1 MPPLIRPRRSTDRPP
16 PLGLT
21 RTDEGPQL
29 AVLARHATAVDVEIL
44 DADGRPAGTVPLAR
58 TATGIWW
65 DLVPQLAPG
74 TRYGLRVHG
83 PWAPEQGHRH
93 NPAKLLL
100 DPYAG
105 AVEGEVSWV
114 PEVYGHTVDGHH
126 GGGHL
131 AGDAGV
137 RDDRDSAPYV
147 PRSVVVDH
155 DLFDWAGDTL
165 PRVPWTD
172 TVIYEAHVRGL
183 TMRHPDVP
191 PELRGTYAGLAHPAV
206 LEHLVSLGVTAVE
219 LLPVHAF
226 ISEPALV
233 RQGLSNYWGY
243 NTLGFFAPH
252 ARYAAAQDPQGVVD
266 EVKGAVRALH
276 AAGLEV
282 ILDVVY
288 NHTAE
293 QGSWEG
299 PTLSWRGLDNHS
311 YYRLDARGRDIDV
324 TGCGN
329 TVDTRDPMVA
339 RMVLDSLRHWVE
351 HYHVD
356 GFRFDLAPAQARG
369 RDDAY
374 DREHPFLV
382 ALQTDPVLSQVKLV
396 AEPWDVGV
404 HGWRTGQFPGPMA
417 EWNDRYRDG
426 VRSFWL
432 ADVGRQLAG
441 APGHGIRDLA
451 TRLAG
456 SADLFSQDDRGPTAS
471 VNYAA
476 SHDGFTLA
484 DLTAYEQRHN
494 HANGE
499 GNRDGHG
506 DNRSF
511 HHGVEGPSTE
521 PHVLRAR
528 QRSLRNLLAT
538 VLLSTGVPMLL
549 AGDELGHTQDGNNNP
564 YCQDNPTTWLDWE
577 LAPWQRDTLA
587 DTRALIAL
595 RQELTVLRPPRFP
608 LHDAVPGRTRLRWYD
623 ERGQQLTDHGW
634 LDPWR
639 RTVIA
644 VHDSLHQD
652 DPRPQDGTA
661 PQVVALVLHAGVDRI
676 DITLPRLD
684 GVADWTVRWTS
695 ERAGGAHGD
704 DDVDAAGGRSP
715 GAQEVLATGTTRST
729 GATSFTVLVG
739 QVGPG
744 LRGH

>member
-1 MPPLIRPRRSTDRPP
+1 MPPLSRPRRRTDRPP

-21 RTDEGPQL
+21 RTEAGPEL
-29 AVLARHATAVDVEIL
+29 AVLARHATAVEVEVFG
-44 DADGRPAGTVPLAR
+44 DDGAHAATVPLTRNAY
-58 TATGIWW
+58 GIWW
-65 DLVPQLAPG
+65 DSVPQLLPG
-74 TRYGLRVHG
+74 TRYGLRVDG

-114 PEVYGHTVDGHH
+114 PEVYGHRVDRQR

-131 AGDAGV
+131 AGDPGV
-137 RDDRDSAPYV
+137 RDDRDSAPHV

-155 DLFDWAGDTL
+155 DRFDWAGDTL

-183 TMRHPDVP
+183 TMRHPEVP

-206 LEHLVSLGVTAVE
+206 VEHLVELGVTTVE

-226 ISEPALV
+226 TSEPRLV

-252 ARYAAAQDPQGVVD
+252 PRYAAAQDPQAVVD
-266 EVKGAVRALH
+266 EVKGAVQALH

-293 QGSWEG
+293 QGSGEG
-299 PTLSWRGLDNHS
+299 PTLSWRGLDNRS
-311 YYRLDARGRDIDV
+311 YYRLDGRGRDIDV

-329 TVDTRDPMVA
+329 TVDLREPMVA

-351 HYHVD
+351 RYHVD
-356 GFRFDLAPAQARG
+356 GFRFDLAPALARG

-374 DREHPFLV
+374 DRDHPFHV
-382 ALQTDPVLSQVKLV
+382 ALQTDPVLSQVKLI

-432 ADVGRQLAG
+432 ADVGRQLNG
-441 APGHGIRDLA
+441 IPGHGIRDLA
-451 TRLAG
+451 PRLAG
-456 SADLFSQDDRGPTAS
+456 SADLFGHDDRGPTAS
-471 VNYAA
+471 VNYVA

-494 HANGE
+494 YANGE
-499 GNRDGHG
+499 DNRDGHG

-511 HHGVEGPSTE
+511 NHGVEGPSTD
-521 PHVLRAR
+521 PLVRASR
-528 QRSLRNLLAT
+528 ERSVRNLLAT

-549 AGDELGHTQDGNNNP
+549 GGDEMGRTQEGNNNA
-564 YCQDNPTTWLDWE
+564 YCQDSPLTWVDWQLE
-577 LAPWQRDTLA
+577 PWQREVLVDARSLTELRRELA
-587 DTRALIAL
+587 
-595 RQELTVLRPPRFP
+595 VLRPAEFP
-608 LHDAVPGRTRLRWYD
+608 LHDAVPGRSRLRWYD
-623 ERGQQLTDHGW
+623 EHGHQVTEQGW
-634 LDPWR
+634 QDPWR
-639 RTVIA
+639 RTVVA
-644 VHDSLHQD
+644 VYDSLHQD
-652 DPRPQDGTA
+652 ADGTGNA
-661 PQVVALVLHAGVDRI
+661 PDTTPQVVALVLHAGPDRI
-676 DITLPRLD
+676 DVRLPTLERVL
-684 GVADWTVRWTS
+684 DWTVRWTS
-695 ERAGGAHGD
+695 ERP
-704 DDVDAAGGRSP
+704 AAADS
-715 GAQEVLATGTTRST
+715 QEQPADLQRVVGQGEVRPT

-739 QVGPG
+739 RVEHSPPG
-744 LRGH
+744 R

>member
-1 MPPLIRPRRSTDRPP
+1 MSPLTRPRRSTDRPP

-21 RTDEGPQL
+21 RTEAGPEL
-29 AVLARHATAVDVEIL
+29 AVLARHASAVEVAVF
-44 DADGRPAGTVPLAR
+44 DAEGERRIPLTRNAY
-58 TATGIWW
+58 GIWW
-65 DLVPQLAPG
+65 DCVPELVPG

-105 AVEGEVSWV
+105 AIEGAVSWV
-114 PEVYGHTVDGHH
+114 PEVYGHRTDRQQQH

-131 AGDAGV
+131 PGEPDV
-137 RDDRDSAPYV
+137 RDERDSAPFV

-155 DLFDWAGDTL
+155 DRFDWAGDSL

-206 LEHLVSLGVTAVE
+206 VEHLVQLGVTTVE

-226 ISEPALV
+226 TSEPALV
-233 RQGLSNYWGY
+233 RAGLSNYWGY

-311 YYRLDARGRDIDV
+311 YYRLDTRGRDIDV

-329 TVDTRDPMVA
+329 TVDLREPMVA

-351 HYHVD
+351 QYHVD
-356 GFRFDLAPAQARG
+356 GFRFDLAPALARG

-374 DREHPFLV
+374 DRDHPFHV
-382 ALQTDPVLSQVKLV
+382 ALQTDPVLSQVKLI

-432 ADVGRQLAG
+432 ADVGRSLAG

-456 SADLFSQDDRGPTAS
+456 SADLFSHDDRGPTAS

-476 SHDGFTLA
+476 SHDGFTLS
-484 DLTAYEQRHN
+484 DLTAYEHRHN
-494 HANGE
+494 YANGE
-499 GNRDGHG
+499 DNRDGHG

-511 HHGVEGPSTE
+511 NHGVEGPTSD
-521 PHVLRAR
+521 PHVLAAR

-538 VLLSTGVPMLL
+538 VLLSSGVPMLL
-549 AGDELGHTQDGNNNP
+549 GGDELGRTQEGNNNA
-564 YCQDNPTTWLDWE
+564 YCQDNPTTWLRWE
-577 LAPWQRDTLA
+577 LDPWQQEVLA

-595 RQELTVLRPPRFP
+595 RRELSVLRPPEFP
-608 LHDAVPGRTRLRWYD
+608 LHAAVPGHPRLRWYD
-623 ERGQQLTDHGW
+623 EHGHPVTDQGW
-634 LDPWR
+634 EDPWR
-639 RTVIA
+639 RTVVA
-644 VHDSLHQD
+644 VYDSLHHDQAEAARSGPD
-652 DPRPQDGTA
+652 RSEPT
-661 PQVVALVLHAGVDRI
+661 PQVVALVLHGGLDRI
-676 DITLPRLD
+676 DVTLPELD
-684 GVADWTVRWTS
+684 GVLDWTVRWSS
-695 ERAGGAHGD
+695 ERGTGGTDVPGEPDDAHQ
-704 DDVDAAGGRSP
+704 VVRP
-715 GAQEVLATGTTRST
+715 GQSRAT
-729 GATSFTVLVG
+729 GATCFTVLVG
-739 QVGPG
+739 RVEPV
-744 LRGH
+744 RPTH

>member
-1 MPPLIRPRRSTDRPP
+1 MPPLVRPRSSTDHPP

-21 RTDEGPQL
+21 RTDEGPEL
-29 AVLARHATAVDVEIL
+29 AVLARHATSVTVEIL
-44 DADGRPAGTVPLAR
+44 DAQGLPRTTVPLTR
-58 TATGIWW
+58 TAHGIWW
-65 DLVPQLAPG
+65 DLVPQLTPG
-74 TRYGLRVHG
+74 TRYGLRVDG
-83 PWAPEQGHRH
+83 PWAPAQGHRH

-100 DPYAG
+100 DPYAN
-105 AVEGEVSWV
+105 AVEGELRWV
-114 PEVYGHTVDGHH
+114 PEVYGHRVDGHR
-126 GGGHL
+126 GAGHL
-131 AGDAGV
+131 LGDPGA
-137 RDDRDSAPYV
+137 RDERDSAPYV

-155 DLFDWAGDTL
+155 DLFDWSGERR
-165 PRVPWTD
+165 PWVPWTD

-191 PELRGTYAGLAHPAV
+191 TALRGTYAGLAHPAV
-206 LEHLVSLGVTAVE
+206 VEHLVRLGVTTVE
-219 LLPVHAF
+219 LLPVHASV
-226 ISEPALV
+226 SEPALV
-233 RQGLSNYWGY
+233 RRGLGNYWGY

-252 ARYAAAQDPQGVVD
+252 ARYAAARTPQGVVD

-282 ILDVVY
+282 VLDVVY

-299 PTLSWRGLDNHS
+299 PTLSWRGLDNKT
-311 YYRLDARGRDIDV
+311 YYRLDDMGRDIDV

-329 TVDTRDPMVA
+329 TVDTREPMVA

-356 GFRFDLAPAQARG
+356 GFRFDLAPALARG
-369 RDDAY
+369 REDAFER
-374 DREHPFLV
+374 DHPFLV

-404 HGWRTGQFPGPMA
+404 HGWRTGQFPAPMA

-432 ADVGRQLAG
+432 ADVGRQLHG
-441 APGHGIRDLA
+441 APGQGIRDLA

-456 SADLFSQDDRGPTAS
+456 SADLFGPGDRGPTAS

-499 GNRDGHG
+499 DNRDGHG

-511 HHGVEGPSTE
+511 NHGVEGPSAD
-521 PHVLRAR
+521 PSVLDAR
-528 QRSLRNLLAT
+528 RRSLRNLLAT
-538 VLLSTGVPMLL
+538 LMLSTGVPMLL
-549 AGDELGHTQDGNNNP
+549 SGDELGHTQGGSNNA

-577 LAPWQRDTLA
+577 LEPWQQEVLA
-587 DTRALIAL
+587 DTRALAAL
-595 RQELTVLRPPRFP
+595 RKELAVLRAPRFP
-608 LHDAVPGRTRLRWYD
+608 LHDAVPGRSRLRWYD
-623 ERGQQLTDHGW
+623 EHGQQVTDQGW
-634 LDPWR
+634 ADPWR
-639 RTVIA
+639 RTVVA
-644 VHDSLHQD
+644 VYDSLHHP
-652 DPRPQDGTA
+652 DPGGDGHGPGPQA
-661 PQVVALVLHAGVDRI
+661 VALVLHAGTDRI
-676 DITLPRLD
+676 DLALPRLD
-684 GVADWTVRWTS
+684 GVLGWDVRWSS
-695 ERAGGAHGD
+695 EHP
-704 DDVDAAGGRSP
+704 AAGLTPGRHP
-715 GAQEVLATGTTRST
+715 EPDGTLADGTARST

-739 QVGPG
+739 RVDPTAAGDRRTHGP
-744 LRGH
+744 